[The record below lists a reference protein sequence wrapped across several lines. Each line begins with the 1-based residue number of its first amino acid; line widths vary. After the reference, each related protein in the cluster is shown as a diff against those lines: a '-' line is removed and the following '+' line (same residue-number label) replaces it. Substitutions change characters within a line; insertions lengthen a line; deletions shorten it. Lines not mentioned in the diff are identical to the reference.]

1 MLIVHSGRINVV
13 KKEKK
18 CILFLGTL
26 LVIGISSQMK
36 DYRRT
41 KKVMY
46 QESSIKANTVITLSM
61 QSTSDISYF
70 VPQIIFDHICM

>member
-26 LVIGISSQMK
+26 LVIGISQMK